1 MKIAENLFYTESHEW
16 VRVEGNEAFVG
27 VSDFAQ
33 HELGDIVFV
42 EVDTVGET
50 LSQGEVFGT
59 IEAVKT
65 VSDIY
70 LPIGGEIL
78 AFNDLIESNPE
89 TINKDPYGDG
99 WIIKI
104 KMSNPA
110 ELDGLMSADAYQA
123 NVGA

>member
-1 MKIAENLFYTESHEW
+1 MKIADNLFYTESHEW
-16 VRVEGNEAFVG
+16 VRVEGNEAYVG
-27 VSDFAQ
+27 VTDFAQ

-50 LSQGEVFGT
+50 LGKGETFGT

-78 AFNDLIESNPE
+78 AYNDLLEANPE

-110 ELDGLMSADAYQA
+110 ELDGLMRADAYQA
-123 NVGA
+123 HVGA

>member
-16 VRVEGNEAFVG
+16 VRVEGNEAYVG
-27 VSDFAQ
+27 VTDFAQ

-50 LSQGEVFGT
+50 LGKGETFGT

-70 LPIGGEIL
+70 LPVSGEIL

-104 KMSNPA
+104 KMSNQN
-110 ELDGLMSADAYQA
+110 ELSALMSADAYQSH
-123 NVGA
+123 VGA